1 MSPTTSEPIRRRI
14 VDADVETGEL
24 VASLLKS
31 HTGREYVV
39 ESVPLLS
46 DALRE
51 SEAQLAAVVADRER
65 LERQFYQGQ
74 KMETVGQLAGGIAH
88 DFNNILTAIVGFGT
102 PLAEQ
107 GSAKQGASPEPLR
120 SLPA

>member
-1 MSPTTSEPIRRRI
+1 MSPTTSEPIRLRI

-51 SEAQLAAVVADRER
+51 SEAQLAAVGADREG
-65 LERQFYQGQ
+65 LERAFYQVE
-74 KMETVGQLAGGIAH
+74 KMEDDRPPAGG
-88 DFNNILTAIVGFGT
+88 
-102 PLAEQ
+102 
-107 GSAKQGASPEPLR
+107 GAPTFTKNSPATTRCARL
-120 SLPA
+120 L

>member
-1 MSPTTSEPIRRRI
+1 MAPTTSEPIRLRI
-14 VDADVETGEL
+14 VDADAETGEL

-65 LERQFYQGQ
+65 LERQVYQVQ
-74 KMETVGQLAGGIAH
+74 KMETLGQLARGIAPH
-88 DFNNILTAIVGFGT
+88 FNKILTAHLDLGT
-102 PLAEQ
+102 
-107 GSAKQGASPEPLR
+107 
-120 SLPA
+120 

>member
-1 MSPTTSEPIRRRI
+1 MSPTTSEPIRLRI

-74 KMETVGQLAGGIAH
+74 KMETVGPPAGGIAP
-88 DFNNILTAIVGFGT
+88 DFKNIPTAPVGFRT
-102 PLAEQ
+102 PVPEQ
-107 GSAKQGASPEPLR
+107 ASQTQ
-120 SLPA
+120 

>member
-1 MSPTTSEPIRRRI
+1 MAPTTSEPIRLRI
-14 VDADVETGEL
+14 VDADAETGEL

-74 KMETVGQLAGGIAH
+74 KMGALGQLAGGKPH
-88 DFNNILTAIVGFGT
+88 DLNNILTAIGGLGA

-107 GSAKQGASPEPLR
+107 G
-120 SLPA
+120 